1 MLRNNLNSIG
11 GRLRSDTLL
20 WVGISLIYLAAPG
33 AFAEQTLKS
42 DATRFTYFQRLIFVE
57 MSVNNHSGLVFLLD
71 TGANRSAIDLKTAGT
86 LNLPITGTGKVEGT
100 AGTIEVKQV
109 LVKSIFLGKARARDL
124 NLSSYDLSGS
134 LVPPGMHLDGILG
147 YDFLRSFS
155 VSVDFARRTIT
166 FSPRAAANPIHRS
179 QGNGLPFVLDNGI
192 PRVRATLNDSVRAE
206 FRLDTGASL
215 FETQDVYLN
224 VTASVWEQLT
234 ALDAKLKPTA
244 YLTGGGIGGEVK
256 LPVARIRKFSAGT
269 ASISSPFVI
278 VQPKLGYF
286 ARSDAVGFISNN
298 LLEKF
303 SPVTIDY
310 LERKL
315 YLGVKKKRNR
325 RCRFRIATQSQVEEG
340 STLSQQS

>member
-1 MLRNNLNSIG
+1 
-11 GRLRSDTLL
+11 
-20 WVGISLIYLAAPG
+20 
-33 AFAEQTLKS
+33 
-42 DATRFTYFQRLIFVE
+42 
-57 MSVNNHSGLVFLLD
+57 
-71 TGANRSAIDLKTAGT
+71 
-86 LNLPITGTGKVEGT
+86 
-100 AGTIEVKQV
+100 
-109 LVKSIFLGKARARDL
+109 
-124 NLSSYDLSGS
+124 
-134 LVPPGMHLDGILG
+134 
-147 YDFLRSFS
+147 
-155 VSVDFARRTIT
+155 
-166 FSPRAAANPIHRS
+166 
-179 QGNGLPFVLDNGI
+179 VLDNGI